1 MSGVARGKVAVIG
14 LGMAVGP
21 HAESLRQLAGRV
33 EVSHA
38 FSRSASRREAF
49 AARFGFPTTG
59 DLAEIEHDPEVGAA
73 LILTPPNS
81 HLELARRFALA
92 GKHIL
97 VEKPLEVSTARAE
110 ALVATCRRAGVK
122 LGVVLQHRF
131 RAGSLRLKALLDAGE
146 LGELASATASI
157 RLWRPQSYYD
167 EAGRGTRARDGGGV
181 LLTQAIHTLDLLMS
195 LAGPPVEVT
204 GFATTSPVHRMETE
218 DLVAAA
224 VRFRGGA
231 IGVIDATT
239 ACYPGQ
245 VERIELIGTRASAI
259 LAGARL
265 EVWFQDGRRIE
276 AGADEVVAGG
286 ADPMA
291 FPPVFHRRLIE
302 DFLDAIDGN
311 REPVVNGEAAL
322 RVHHLI
328 DALLLASTRTEVVRL
343 EPPLGGPPAAV
354 SRR

>member
-1 MSGVARGKVAVIG
+1 VSRARVAIIG

-38 FSRSASRREAF
+38 FSRSNHRREMF
-49 AARFGFPTTG
+49 AARFGFPVSG
-59 DLAEIEHDPEVGAA
+59 DLAEIEHDPSVAA
-73 LILTPPNS
+73 VLILTPPNS

-146 LGELASATASI
+146 LGELVSATASI

-167 EAGRGTRARDGGGV
+167 EPGRGSRARDGGGV
-181 LLTQAIHTLDLLMS
+181 LLTQGIHTLDLLMS
-195 LAGPPVEVT
+195 LAGPPAEVT

-224 VRFRGGA
+224 VRFRSGA

-245 VERIELIGTRASAI
+245 LERIELLTKHATAV
-259 LAGARL
+259 LEGARL
-265 EVWFQDGRRIE
+265 EVWFQDGRRVE

-291 FPPVFHRRLIE
+291 FPPVFHRRLVE
-302 DFLDAIDGN
+302 DFLDAIDAN
-311 REPVVNGEAAL
+311 REPAVNGEEAL
-322 RVHHLI
+322 RVHRLI
-328 DALLLASTRTEVVRL
+328 DALLLASARTEVVRL
-343 EPPLGGPPAAV
+343 EPPPSEPPAA
-354 SRR
+354 SPRR